1 MPLYN
6 LYGPY
11 NMKPINIY
19 NLVEFRGKRRFCKRV
34 EFLGRFLESKD
45 YFSKFLRLIIS
56 FPDKS
61 SFESFPMDNFP
72 WNSPQ
77 L

>member
-19 NLVEFRGKRRFCKRV
+19 NLDEFRGKRRFGRWIKWWKHDLF
-34 EFLGRFLESKD
+34 EFLGRFLVSND
-45 YFSKFLRLIIS
+45 DFSEDFET
-56 FPDKS
+56 DKQFS
-61 SFESFPMDNFP
+61 G
-72 WNSPQ
+72 W
-77 L
+77 

>member
-19 NLVEFRGKRRFCKRV
+19 NLDEFRGKSRF
-34 EFLGRFLESKD
+34 GRWIL
-45 YFSKFLRLIIS
+45 
-56 FPDKS
+56 
-61 SFESFPMDNFP
+61 
-72 WNSPQ
+72 
-77 L
+77 